1 MAAVAQVHFLQ
12 KCGVWRDRGFD
23 RLSDPAEVSRG
34 KTRVNR
40 AGCIGAC
47 VLALLIMTASSVF
60 AEQDTFLEK
69 SGIRYPEGFDVN
81 TVGEIRGSVSGFQ
94 VPEKGPVLFTLS
106 SKRDTYTVIASPKW
120 YWEDSEIPM
129 QDGLE
134 VRVTGSKTL
143 GKDGNLYVVAQ
154 ELTVVSSGMTY
165 SLRSMDGSPLWKGP
179 RFSSGGFR
187 RAGEPPFRG
196 GGGGFGR
203 GRR

>member
-1 MAAVAQVHFLQ
+1 M
-12 KCGVWRDRGFD
+12 
-23 RLSDPAEVSRG
+23 
-34 KTRVNR
+34 NR
-40 AGCIGAC
+40 AGCVGAC
-47 VLALLIMTASSVF
+47 ILVLLIMTASSVF
-60 AEQDTFLEK
+60 AEQDTILEK

-81 TVGEIRGSVSGFQ
+81 TVGEIRGSASGFQ
-94 VPEKGPVLFTLS
+94 VPEKGPVRFTLS
-106 SKRDTYTVIASPKW
+106 SKREAYTVIASPKW

-134 VRVTGSKTL
+134 VRVIGSKTL

-165 SLRSMDGSPLWKGP
+165 SLRSVDGSPLWKGS

-196 GGGGFGR
+196 GSGGFGR